1 MRDYYHYAE
10 IKNRKHRE
18 DLISDVIDKF
28 SLIRFLVEDVKKGVM
43 VNGVKESERET
54 VARILGHIEIG
65 IADLSSRVQL
75 LF

>member
-1 MRDYYHYAE
+1 MRGYYHYTE
-10 IKNRKHRE
+10 IKKGKHRE
-18 DLISDVIDKF
+18 DFIGDVIDKF
-28 SLIRFLVEDVKKGVM
+28 SMIRFLVEDVKKGVM
-43 VNGVKESERET
+43 INGVKESERET